1 VKRLSHIFQ
10 FIIGFFLGI
19 IILAGGTAAVAY
31 VFFTK
36 MTANPPKPVF
46 AEEQKEQTTAQNNES
61 TAATQSKPEPQETAE
76 SPAQEEKNL
85 PPGAYKARVTWS
97 DGLSIRSE
105 PSREAERIGGVEYN
119 SELVVLEESE
129 DKQWQKVRVSGGTL
143 EGWIKSGN
151 VEKLE

>member
-1 VKRLSHIFQ
+1 MKRLSHIFQ

-19 IILAGGTAAVAY
+19 LILAGGTAALAY

-36 MTANPPKPVF
+36 MSANPPKPVF
-46 AEEQKEQTTAQNNES
+46 ADEKKEQTTAQNNKS
-61 TAATQSKPEPQETAE
+61 TTATQSKPASQETVE
-76 SPAQEEKNL
+76 STAQEEENL

-119 SELVVLEESE
+119 SELVVLQESE
-129 DKQWQKVRVSGGTL
+129 DKQWQKVRVSGGSL